1 MNKQPIYYLQTDPR
15 WKTLP
20 YRIPGETATIGGS
33 GCGPSAACMIIE
45 TMTGQTFTPVDAC
58 KWSVDHGYKAL
69 NAGTY
74 YSYFVPQFKAFGI
87 DCKQM
92 LGTSLH
98 NKPDHPIHDQVK
110 QMINEGYYA
119 VALMGPGLWTKG
131 GHYICVWGWDD
142 KVRINDSAS
151 RREVRLNGDP
161 MLFKQQ
167 VKQYWMVDAREFN
180 DDMTYDKFKEYMDQY
195 LAEMASKS
203 AEPYAVESIKACISA
218 GIMQNAGTPENP
230 AIARPASFLTRQ
242 DAAVMQAQAMKAK
255 EA

>member
-1 MNKQPIYYLQTDPR
+1 MNVQPVKYLQTDSR

-33 GCGPSAACMIIE
+33 GCGPTAACMIIE

-74 YSYFVPQFKAFGI
+74 YSYFVPQFAAFGI

-92 LGTSLH
+92 LGSSLH

-110 QMINEGYYA
+110 SMINDGYYA
-119 VALMGPGLWTKG
+119 VALMGPGLWTSG
-131 GHYICVWGWDD
+131 GHYIVVWDWDD

-151 RREVRLNGDP
+151 KREVRLNGDP
-161 MLFKQQ
+161 ARFRNE

-180 DDMTYDKFKEYMDQY
+180 DRMTYEQFKEYMDRY
-195 LAEMASKS
+195 NKELAQEDASD
-203 AEPYAVESIKACISA
+203 YAKDSIKICTEA
-218 GIMQNAGTPENP
+218 GIMVNAGSAEEPK
-230 AIARPASFLTRQ
+230 IDRPRSYLTREE
-242 DAAVMQAQAMKAK
+242 AAVINAQVLKGIG
-255 EA
+255 